1 MILTTNPSHTCYI
14 ISDSKSNHLFN
25 ARRFPSELMVEK
37 SYPSSSWKRTFA
49 KGFMSCFMETKFISS
64 GGTVK

>member
-1 MILTTNPSHTCYI
+1 
-14 ISDSKSNHLFN
+14 
-25 ARRFPSELMVEK
+25 MVEK

-64 GGTVK
+64 GGTGENWEIEDGGRSCWDKDYEFRKDIDVEGVMSVV